1 MSDGVWRFLRK
12 HGIRP
17 AMQLYF
23 DDPIARILET
33 ILEYG
38 VKDHADQ
45 IIIEPESVPI
55 EIAGA
60 TPEQIAIRRELF
72 GPNGAGVHIVF
83 RINGE
88 WHEQM
93 KVPIVILEPLVT
105 HLRALC
111 ETHGAPDSDE
121 RTSDESTYDSGP
133 VDIPIQ
139 QHSYRLRAVITPTGL
154 GEKVTLFLR

>member
-1 MSDGVWRFLRK
+1 
-12 HGIRP
+12 
-17 AMQLYF
+17 MQLYF

-45 IIIEPESVPI
+45 IIIEPQSVPI

-72 GPNGAGVHIVF
+72 GPNGAGVHILF

-93 KVPIVILEPLVT
+93 KVPIIILEPLVT

-121 RTSDESTYDSGP
+121 STSDESTSDESTYDSGP

-139 QHSYRLRAVITPTGL
+139 QHLYRLRAVITPTDL
-154 GEKVTLFLR
+154 GEKVTLFLQ